1 MPSLRIFAVFA
12 EGHSDAA
19 AFALAQQHPDLVG
32 RERYELID
40 GATFYPSDTIAFQ
53 RAEWTFGV
61 QPQEDK
67 VYIAGADTNTA
78 WAIRVH
84 TQTQGKKRIMFFGL
98 RRVR

>member
-1 MPSLRIFAVFA
+1 MPRLRIFAVFT

-19 AFALAQQHPDLVG
+19 AFALAQQHPDMVG
-32 RERYELID
+32 RARYELID
-40 GATFYPSDTIAFQ
+40 GSTRYPSDTIAFQ

-84 TQTQGKKRIMFFGL
+84 TQTQGKTRIMFYGL

>member
-19 AFALAQQHPDLVG
+19 AFAVAQQHPDMVG
-32 RERYELID
+32 RVRYEMID
-40 GATFYPSDTIAFQ
+40 GSTRYPSDTIAFQ

-61 QPQEDK
+61 QPQEDR

-84 TQTQGKKRIMFFGL
+84 TQTQGKTRIMFYGL